1 MLEQLITTVL
11 TYLNAGSYYK
21 SAEEI
26 KNAINIAQLDLYK
39 RLRGN
44 LAQYAPG
51 RPSSAIT
58 PGETNVTAD
67 AISELYDEVI
77 GGGATNIISMP
88 FSTGLIRSID
98 PLTGQQLVYNRTI
111 DVVLSI
117 EVDYLTNPGKMYPV
131 NIVPDNQFLM
141 MKNNP
146 VIPPVETRPLG
157 RLYPNFSFEI
167 TPNPIN
173 SYLARVLTLPNPVDF
188 TFQDIG
194 APLPK
199 IIIPAGKNIDWSID
213 KLDNMVY
220 GTVANLGFNLSN
232 GVLVQSGNAM
242 NDKIL

>member
-11 TYLNAGSYYK
+11 TYLNAAGYYK

-26 KNAINIAQLDLYK
+26 KNAINVAQLDLYK

-51 RPSSAIT
+51 RPSSSIT

-67 AISELYDEVI
+67 AISELYYVV
-77 GGGATNIISMP
+77 GGPGNTRIISM
-88 FSTGLIRSID
+88 SEASASYNRSID
-98 PLTGQQLVYNRTI
+98 IVM
-111 DVVLSI
+111 SI
-117 EVDYLTNPGKMYPV
+117 EVEYLSSPGKSYPV
-131 NIVPDNQFLM
+131 SIVPDNQFLM
-141 MKNNP
+141 MKHNP
-146 VIPPVETRPLG
+146 VIPPIPTRPLG
-157 RLYPNFSFEI
+157 RLFSDFSFEV
-167 TPNPIN
+167 TPAPVNTW
-173 SYLARVLTLPNPVDF
+173 SARVLTLPNQVDF
-188 TFQDIG
+188 TFSDSGGSI
-194 APLPK
+194 P
-199 IIIPAGKNIDWSID
+199 IINIITPIDWSAD

>member
-11 TYLNAGSYYK
+11 TYLNASGYYK

-26 KNAINIAQLDLYK
+26 KNAINVAQLDLYK

-51 RPSSAIT
+51 RPSSAVFPEAT
-58 PGETNVTAD
+58 TATAD
-67 AISELYDEVI
+67 AIAELYYTIAIPGGRYANILDQEEVY
-77 GGGATNIISMP
+77 
-88 FSTGLIRSID
+88 
-98 PLTGQQLVYNRTI
+98 QRTF
-111 DVVLSI
+111 DLVLSL
-117 EVDYLTNPGKMYPV
+117 EVSYAPSPDEYYPV

-146 VIPPVETRPLG
+146 VIPPVQTRPLG
-157 RLYPNFSFEI
+157 RMFSILVYEVAPFTDVANFR
-167 TPNPIN
+167 
-173 SYLARVLTLPNPVDF
+173 ARVITLPNPVDF
-188 TFQDIG
+188 TFTESG
-194 APLPK
+194 GPLPNIN
-199 IIIPAGKNIDWSID
+199 IITPIDWTDD

>member
-11 TYLNAGSYYK
+11 TYLNAAGYYK

-26 KNAINIAQLDLYK
+26 QNAINVAQLDLYK

-51 RPSSAIT
+51 RPSSSIT
-58 PGETNVTAD
+58 PEETNVTAD
-67 AISELYDEVI
+67 AISELYNVVDRPI
-77 GGGATNIISMP
+77 QGDDRYAD
-88 FSTGLIRSID
+88 FSTVSFID
-98 PLTGQQLVYNRTI
+98 I
-111 DVVLSI
+111 DLVLSL
-117 EVDYLTNPGKMYPV
+117 EVSYLDNPGEFYPV

-141 MKNNP
+141 MKHNP
-146 VIPPVETRPLG
+146 VIPPVKTRPLG
-157 RLYPNFSFEI
+157 RLFSSLIYECYPFQGVDF
-167 TPNPIN
+167 
-173 SYLARVLTLPNPVDF
+173 YRGRVLALPNQVEF
-188 TFQDIG
+188 TFSDSG
-194 APLPK
+194 GP
-199 IIIPAGKNIDWSID
+199 IPNINVIQNISWSID

>member
-11 TYLNAGSYYK
+11 TYLNAGGYYK

-26 KNAINIAQLDLYK
+26 KNAINVAQLDLYK

-58 PGETNVTAD
+58 PEETTVTAD
-67 AISELYDEVI
+67 AISELYYVVD
-77 GGGATNIISMP
+77 MP
-88 FSTGLIRSID
+88 VQGNNAN
-98 PLTGQQLVYNRTI
+98 VN
-111 DVVLSI
+111 VLSTQANLGKVI
-117 EVDYLTNPGKMYPV
+117 DLVLALEVSYLDNPGEFYPI

-141 MKNNP
+141 MKHNP
-146 VIPPVETRPLG
+146 VIPPAQTRPLG
-157 RLYPNFSFEI
+157 RMSSALLYECAPSQNV
-167 TPNPIN
+167 N
-173 SYLARVLTLPNPVDF
+173 SYRARVLTLPNQVDF
-188 TFQDIG
+188 AF
-194 APLPK
+194 APQTANDGPIPG
-199 IIIPAGKNIDWSID
+199 IIVTTGIDWSID

>member
-11 TYLNAGSYYK
+11 TYLNASGYYK

-51 RPSSAIT
+51 RPFASIT
-58 PGETNVTAD
+58 PGVTNATTD
-67 AISELYDEVI
+67 AVWELYYVVGGPANTGVI
-77 GGGATNIISMP
+77 
-88 FSTGLIRSID
+88 SIFD
-98 PLTGQQLVYNRTI
+98 AGVTYNRTI
-111 DVVLSI
+111 DIVMSI
-117 EVDYLTNPGKMYPV
+117 EVDYISDPGKMYPV
-131 NIVPDNQFLM
+131 NIVPDNQYLM

-146 VIPPVETRPLG
+146 VIPPVNTRPLG
-157 RLYPNFSFEI
+157 RLFSDFSFEVAPEPVN
-167 TPNPIN
+167 TW
-173 SYLARVLTLPNPVDF
+173 SARVLTLPNPVDF
-188 TFQDIG
+188 IFTDSNG
-194 APLPK
+194 PLP
-199 IIIPAGKNIDWSID
+199 IITIITPIDWTAD
-213 KLDNMVY
+213 KLDNLVY

>member
-11 TYLNAGSYYK
+11 TYLNAGGYYK

-67 AISELYDEVI
+67 AISELYYVV
-77 GGGATNIISMP
+77 GGPGNTNNISM
-88 FSTGLIRSID
+88 SIASATYNRSID
-98 PLTGQQLVYNRTI
+98 IVM
-111 DVVLSI
+111 SI
-117 EVDYLTNPGKMYPV
+117 EVDYSTDPGKMYPV

-146 VIPPVETRPLG
+146 VIPPIPTRPLG
-157 RLYPNFSFEI
+157 RLSSDFSFEV
-167 TPNPIN
+167 TPAPIN
-173 SYLARVLTLPNPVDF
+173 TWLARVLTLPNPVDF
-188 TFQDIG
+188 TFA
-194 APLPK
+194 APSPTDGPIPK

>member
-11 TYLNAGSYYK
+11 TYLNAGGYYK

-67 AISELYDEVI
+67 AISELYDVI
-77 GGGATNIISMP
+77 TGPIAGNIISMLTATGNINN
-88 FSTGLIRSID
+88 STTAGT
-98 PLTGQQLVYNRTI
+98 PYARTI
-111 DVVLSI
+111 DVIMSI
-117 EVDYLTNPGKMYPV
+117 EAEYLDNPGEFYPV
-131 NIVPDNQFLM
+131 TIVPDNQFLM
-141 MKNNP
+141 MKHDR
-146 VIPPVETRPLG
+146 VIPPIPTRPLG
-157 RLYPNFSFEI
+157 RLFSNFSFEVL
-167 TPNPIN
+167 PAPVNN
-173 SYLARVLTLPNPVDF
+173 WSARVLTLPNPVDF
-188 TFQDIG
+188 TFSNSG
-194 APLPK
+194 AP
-199 IIIPAGKNIDWSID
+199 IPTINITPGKNIDWSID

>member
-11 TYLNAGSYYK
+11 TYLNASGYYK

-51 RPSSAIT
+51 RPFASIT
-58 PGETNVTAD
+58 PGVTNATTD
-67 AISELYDEVI
+67 AVWELYYVV
-77 GGGATNIISMP
+77 GGPAN
-88 FSTGLIRSID
+88 TGLISIFD
-98 PLTGQQLVYNRTI
+98 AGVTYNRTI
-111 DVVLSI
+111 DIVMSI
-117 EVDYLTNPGKMYPV
+117 EVDYISDPGKMYPV
-131 NIVPDNQFLM
+131 NIVPDNQYLM

-146 VIPPVETRPLG
+146 VIPPVPTRPLG
-157 RLYPNFSFEI
+157 RLFSDFSFEVAPEPVN
-167 TPNPIN
+167 TW
-173 SYLARVLTLPNPVDF
+173 SARVLTLPNPVDF
-188 TFQDIG
+188 IFTDSNG
-194 APLPK
+194 PLP
-199 IIIPAGKNIDWSID
+199 IITIITPIDWTAD
-213 KLDNMVY
+213 KLDNLVY